1 MLTTDQKGAI
11 AEIGI
16 AWHAFRL
23 GVDVYKPIA
32 EGGRCDLIFDLD
44 EKLWRVQC
52 KWASRHD
59 DVLVVRCCSN
69 RRAREGLRRRLYT
82 ADEIDAFAAY
92 CAELDR
98 CFFLPFARFSGRA
111 AIQLRL
117 APTRNNQRLGINWA
131 DDYDFVATLGRHH
144 GAIAQLGERQS
155 GTLEVAGSSPAGSTL
170 FPM

>member
-11 AEIGI
+11 AEMGI
-16 AWHAFRL
+16 AWHAFKL
-23 GVDVYKPIA
+23 GVDVYRPIA
-32 EGGRCDLIFDLD
+32 EGGRCDFIFDFD

-52 KWASRHD
+52 KWATRYE

-69 RRAREGLRRRLYT
+69 RRAREGLRRRPYS

-98 CFFLPFARFSGRA
+98 CFFLPFASFPRRA

-117 APTRNNQRLGINWA
+117 APTRNNQKLGINWA
-131 DDYDFVATLGRHH
+131 DDYDFAATLAQPQ
-144 GAIAQLGERQS
+144 GAVAQLGERA
-155 GTLEVAGSSPAGSTL
+155 AGSR
-170 FPM
+170 